1 MLRSQPN
8 FRHLL
13 TENNSSSLPSVST
26 IVAVKLE
33 LAESVT
39 IADC

>member
-1 MLRSQPN
+1 MLRFQPD
-8 FRHLL
+8 FLLLL

-33 LAESVT
+33 LAESMT